1 MSDTT
6 VLLVDDEEDF
16 VAALA
21 ERLEVR
27 GLRVETAGSGEAALA
42 KARARAYDAVLL
54 DMAMPGLN
62 GLDTLRGLL
71 AINPD
76 LQVILLTGRAT
87 LQQGVE
93 AMKLGALDLL
103 EKPADI
109 TLLVT
114 RIDDAARRRSA
125 LDDRRVEER
134 VRGILHKKGW

>member
-1 MSDTT
+1 MADLT

-16 VAALA
+16 VAALS

-27 GLRVETAGSGEAALA
+27 GLRVDTAANGELALA
-42 KARARAYDAVLL
+42 AARRKVYDAVLL
-54 DMAMPGLN
+54 DMAMPGLD
-62 GLDTLRGLL
+62 GLETLRGLL

-76 LQVILLTGRAT
+76 QQVILLTGRAT

-109 TLLVT
+109 ARLVA
-114 RIDDAARRRSA
+114 RIEDAAHRRIA
-125 LDDRRVEER
+125 LDDRRVAER
-134 VRGILHKKGW
+134 LRDILHKKGW

>member
-1 MSDTT
+1 MTDTT

-27 GLRVETAGSGEAALA
+27 GLRVDTAASGEAALE
-42 KARARAYDAVLL
+42 KARDRVYDAVLL

-87 LQQGVE
+87 LQQGIE

-109 TLLVT
+109 ARLVS
-114 RIDDAARRRSA
+114 RIEDAAKRRTA

-134 VRGILHKKGW
+134 VRGILHQKGW

>member
-1 MSDTT
+1 MTDTT

-27 GLRVETAGSGEAALA
+27 GLRVDTASSGAGALE
-42 KARARAYDAVLL
+42 KARGRGYDAVLL
-54 DMAMPGLN
+54 DMAMPGLD
-62 GLDTLRGLL
+62 GLETLRGLL

-103 EKPADI
+103 EKPAD
-109 TLLVT
+109 LARLVS
-114 RIDDAARRRSA
+114 RIEDAARRRSA